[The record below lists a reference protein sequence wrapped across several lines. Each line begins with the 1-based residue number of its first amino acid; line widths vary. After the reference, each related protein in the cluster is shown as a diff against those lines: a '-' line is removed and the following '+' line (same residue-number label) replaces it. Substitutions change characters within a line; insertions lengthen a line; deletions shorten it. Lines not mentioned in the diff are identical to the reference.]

1 MTWSRTMPLILA
13 LAMLPGAAV
22 GADKDSAAMLGPD
35 RLYDSAELLQTT
47 DQELE
52 PSLRIETDKKNAK
65 LAMLYS
71 LILPGLGQQ
80 YLGHS
85 GRAKIFYVAEGAIW
99 TSFAVFRI
107 QGNHREDLY
116 KEFAAI
122 NAGPKE
128 RDDDDFYRT
137 IGNFVSSDGPFSANE
152 EVRRQARAL
161 FPDDR
166 DAQDQYFEDHA
177 YTGDDAWE
185 WESEDAQQ
193 RFGEMRT
200 SSLDAYHRSE
210 LAVGLL
216 VANRLV
222 SVLDVGLLAARRKND
237 HADDEAR
244 LSWNLQAVRGRPGAQ
259 VTLSRR
265 F

>member
-1 MTWSRTMPLILA
+1 
-13 LAMLPGAAV
+13 
-22 GADKDSAAMLGPD
+22 
-35 RLYDSAELLQTT
+35 LQTA

-52 PSLRIETDKKNAK
+52 PSLQIETEKKNGK

-85 GRAKIFYVAEGAIW
+85 GRAKVFYVAEGVIW

-107 QGNHREDLY
+107 QGDHRQDLY
-116 KEFAAI
+116 KEFAEVH
-122 NAGPKE
+122 AGAKE
-128 RDDDDFYRT
+128 RDDDEYYRT

-161 FPDDR
+161 YPDDR

-185 WESEDAQQ
+185 WESEDAQG

-222 SVLDVGLLAARRKND
+222 SVLDVGLLASRRKND
-237 HADDEAR
+237 HADDEAK
-244 LSWNLQAVRGRPGAQ
+244 LSWNLEAVRGHPGAQ